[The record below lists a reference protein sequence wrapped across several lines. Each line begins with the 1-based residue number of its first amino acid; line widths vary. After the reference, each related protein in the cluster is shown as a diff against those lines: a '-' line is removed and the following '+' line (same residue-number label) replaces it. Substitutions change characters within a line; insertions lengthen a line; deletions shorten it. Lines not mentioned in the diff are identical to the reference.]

1 MLRSVNYWN
10 SIRFTVES
18 RIYLSFYINYLWFY
32 YFTLEHQPHGPS
44 LWHKLKLWDSGGSW
58 RTALSRRGQKSISIR
73 LGCAWLCESER
84 GGRATG
90 DGRRATGDGRRATG
104 DGRRATGD
112 GRRATGDGRRTRATA
127 SSLRERFDSLLARD
141 RHAHWYESLMSA
153 EQGVQSCVRAYVRDR
168 IARICIFKCAHVTYS
183 TLFFYILHS
192 LYALGIII
200 RVKLLCTILLKNQ
213 RVFDGFEIKRD
224 FYRRNLPQ
232 WHSRLHLS

>member
-104 DGRRATGD
+104 DGR
-112 GRRATGDGRRTRATA
+112 GRLRR
-127 SSLRERFDSLLARD
+127 LCARD
-141 RHAHWYESLMSA
+141 STRCWQETDTRTDTNRWWALSKVCNRA
-153 EQGVQSCVRAYVRDR
+153 CVRTYVTESRVYVYSS
-168 IARICIFKCAHVTYS
+168 ARMLLIRH
-183 TLFFYILHS
+183 FFFIY
-192 LYALGIII
+192 
-200 RVKLLCTILLKNQ
+200 CT
-213 RVFDGFEIKRD
+213 R
-224 FYRRNLPQ
+224 YM
-232 WHSRLHLS
+232 HLE